1 MKRAVVVAVVV
12 VAILTL
18 AIAASAQVVKP
29 NIIKAGG
36 TWPTKSEVRD
46 ATDSLWLYAGY
57 ERIVAEMPDSRS
69 DVTVEIGWTEG
80 SGETYDSPILEQ
92 AKLAVVDKVKI
103 EGRIIP
109 VLVNWRQHAAND
121 DMAST
126 GFFYGIGA
134 GAYFIRGETDG
145 YSSSKTKFGLAPFVG
160 IEGETWQGEMKYNFV
175 GKYEGVRVDNL
186 LLTFGYRF

>member
-46 ATDSLWLYAGY
+46 ATDSLWLYLGY

-69 DVTVEIGWTEG
+69 DVTVEIGWTKG
-80 SGETYDSPILEQ
+80 SGEVYGSPNYVG
-92 AKLAVVDKVKI
+92 AKLAVVDEV
-103 EGRIIP
+103 EVDGRIIP

-121 DMAST
+121 EMAST

-134 GAYFIRGETDG
+134 GAYFLKGEADG
-145 YSSSKTKFGLAPFVG
+145 YSESKTKFGLAPFVG
-160 IEGETWQGEMKYNFV
+160 IEGENWQGELKYNFV
-175 GKYEGVRVDNL
+175 GKFEGIRVDNL